1 RARGGAGIPRVP
13 TDAGVSRIGGRGA
26 LRSFAGKPMHRR
38 LRDIL
43 PTLPIV
49 FGLAEPEAAAS
60 IGISVSKFRELVAD
74 GRMPKP
80 RQIDGR
86 FVFDVDELRSAFK
99 DLPHA

>member
-1 RARGGAGIPRVP
+1 M
-13 TDAGVSRIGGRGA
+13 GA
-26 LRSFAGKPMHRR
+26 LMSFAGKSTHRR

-49 FGLAEPEAAAS
+49 FGFAEPEAAAS

-99 DLPHA
+99 DLPHAGQAEVDTWADVA

>member
-1 RARGGAGIPRVP
+1 M
-13 TDAGVSRIGGRGA
+13 
-26 LRSFAGKPMHRR
+26 GKTMHRR

-60 IGISVSKFRELVAD
+60 IGISVTKFRDLVAD

-86 FVFDVDELRSAFK
+86 LVFDVDELHAAFK
-99 DLPHA
+99 NLPHVGQAEGDTWADVA

>member
-1 RARGGAGIPRVP
+1 M
-13 TDAGVSRIGGRGA
+13 GA
-26 LRSFAGKPMHRR
+26 LMSFAGKTMHRR
-38 LRDIL
+38 VRDIL

-60 IGISVSKFRELVAD
+60 IGISVSKFRELVAY

-86 FVFDVDELRSAFK
+86 LVFDVDELRSAFK
-99 DLPHA
+99 DLPHAGQAEGDTWADVV

>member
-1 RARGGAGIPRVP
+1 M
-13 TDAGVSRIGGRGA
+13 
-26 LRSFAGKPMHRR
+26 SFAGKTMHRR

-49 FGLAEPEAAAS
+49 FGFAEPEAAAS
-60 IGISVSKFRELVAD
+60 IGVSVSKFRELVAD

-86 FVFDVDELRSAFK
+86 LVFDVDELRSAFK
-99 DLPHA
+99 DLPRAGQAEGDTWADVG